1 MGAVKDYMTDLVAD
15 IRTGLV
21 DRNDVPEW
29 AHCEQVE
36 SALQERE
43 MMQKF
48 GTNSILIEEIR

>member
-21 DRNDVPEW
+21 DRNDVPGW

-36 SALQERE
+36 SALAEQELHRE
-43 MMQKF
+43 QWY
-48 GTNSILIEEIR
+48 NLDL